1 MEEKLVVKYYSSQ
14 YGKEPFKATEDAAG
28 YDLFAAEAWTLFAKS
43 CTALTT
49 EIKIAIPKGF
59 YGEIFPRS
67 RLLKNDFITCDDGV
81 IDADYMSEVNTYWL
95 TIVTVIT
102 QLDLT
107 IELLKSF
114 WWKNIMLNL
123 KELVSWVC

>member
-1 MEEKLVVKYYSSQ
+1 MF
-14 YGKEPFKATEDAAG
+14 P
-28 YDLFAAEAWTLFAKS
+28 KS
-43 CTALTT
+43 CTALTN

-59 YGEIFPRS
+59 YGKIFPRS
-67 RLLKNDFITCDDGV
+67 RLLKNDFITCDGGV
-81 IDADYMSEVNTYWL
+81 IDADYRGEVNIYWL

-102 QLDLT
+102 QLDLA

-114 WWKNIMLNL
+114 SRKNMMLNL